1 MVLKFLKQENRGL
14 IMQSEKFIKNKLLN
28 TKNSLLLI
36 IDIQE
41 KLLKAQHDKEKIQ
54 KNAVILTKA
63 AKILGIPVIVS
74 EQYPQGLGA
83 TIEEIKKNLPENTKY
98 YEKKSFSCCTN
109 DDFKDLIKE
118 KGRNQ
123 VIVCGIE
130 SHVCV
135 HQTVNDLLTT
145 NYEVFLAKDAIGSRK
160 EYECEIGI
168 ERMIFSG
175 AIPACTE
182 MVLFELLKCASH
194 ENFKEIQG
202 LIK

>member
-1 MVLKFLKQENRGL
+1 M
-14 IMQSEKFIKNKLLN
+14 KNKLLN
-28 TKNSLLLI
+28 SENSILLI

-83 TIEEIKKNLPENTKY
+83 TIPEIKENLSENAKY
-98 YEKKSFSCCTN
+98 YEKKSFSCCAN
-109 DDFKDLIKE
+109 SAFEDLIKE
-118 KGRNQ
+118 TGKNQ

-135 HQTVNDLLTT
+135 HQTVSDLLSAG
-145 NYEVFLAKDAIGSRK
+145 YEIFLVKDAVGSRK
-160 EYECEIGI
+160 EYECEIGF
-168 ERMIFSG
+168 ERMISSG
-175 AIPACTE
+175 AVPACVE
-182 MVLFELLKCASH
+182 MIVFELIKCASH
-194 ENFKEIQG
+194 EKFKQIQE

>member
-1 MVLKFLKQENRGL
+1 M
-14 IMQSEKFIKNKLLN
+14 KNKLLN
-28 TKNSLLLI
+28 TENSVLLI

-54 KNAVILTKA
+54 KNAVIL
-63 AKILGIPVIVS
+63 AKTAQILGIPVIVS

-83 TIEEIKKNLPENTKY
+83 TIAEIKENLPENTKY

-109 DDFKDLIKE
+109 SGFEALVKE
-118 KGRNQ
+118 TGRNQ

-135 HQTVNDLLTT
+135 HQTVSDLLTAG
-145 NYEVFLAKDAIGSRK
+145 YEIFLAKDAIGSRK
-160 EYECEIGI
+160 EYECEIGFD
-168 ERMIFSG
+168 RMIFSG

-182 MVLFELLKCASH
+182 MILFELIKCASH
-194 ENFKEIQG
+194 EKFKQIQE